1 MRTGGIVS
9 SLRVAGSFKV
19 LSIFFI
25 CAALLLLTS
34 SAVRASTQG
43 EESDG
48 SEVVSDKS
56 LSAPTSS
63 TTEEESDPSG
73 YWTEERMRSAIPA
86 DRFDEDQVYPDASS
100 ELLAPEDQV
109 GEDLSDPV
117 APTEPTTQ
125 TQANAP
131 VPATAE

>member
-1 MRTGGIVS
+1 
-9 SLRVAGSFKV
+9 
-19 LSIFFI
+19 
-25 CAALLLLTS
+25 LLLTS
-34 SAVRASTQG
+34 SAVRASVQDEG
-43 EESDG
+43 SDG
-48 SEVVSDKS
+48 SEVVSNEP
-56 LSAPTSS
+56 LSSSTSS

-100 ELLAPEDQV
+100 ELSTPEDQV

-117 APTEPTTQ
+117 SPTEPMTQ